1 MLHLLE
7 KWESVKTTNATK
19 TGLRKT
25 NKTPKLSV
33 APQLIEFL
41 LLEILQSPEDSW
53 EKVVDGK
60 GEAGDVDESETK
72 KAEHQN
78 LVFSMH
84 LVCALLYTTD
94 PSISDSHFL
103 TSADVSHS
111 HFLSQLQDW
120 SGDRFQLTHHTVS
133 TQTDTPPK
141 LKLVYL
147 SWSGPT
153 GLLWGYNSQ
162 SLVLRFNVCL
172 RRRQWTGGK
181 STQISNVIVPLQP
194 AVV

>member
-41 LLEILQSPEDSW
+41 LLEILQSPEDSG

-84 LVCALLYTTD
+84 LVCTTD

-111 HFLSQLQDW
+111 HFLSQRQDW

-147 SWSGPT
+147 S
-153 GLLWGYNSQ
+153 
-162 SLVLRFNVCL
+162 
-172 RRRQWTGGK
+172 
-181 STQISNVIVPLQP
+181 
-194 AVV
+194 